1 MTPFNLEWWFHWT
14 HDEAFVEVL
23 KVSIP
28 ALGSILAALIAWYG
42 IRRTAKVTQEALE
55 NSKEATPP
63 ELLRLEK
70 WSNILKDSNDYPENI
85 KNGLDIETIQSTY
98 DDILKRATLEN
109 RIQNL
114 GILSEEVRQKLLQ
127 IRPGSGSKY
136 YPDPTWKISKEN
148 YKYLL
153 MLMIM
158 VIILSC
164 YIYLLCNIVFV
175 SDSLNIFDDGSRYSL
190 LFLRI
195 ATPIVA
201 IILLVVTVC
210 MAFIVYIQIKV
221 VCDIFLTKKDDEYY
235 AKSVCFMNGYKILKD
250 IYLAP
255 YISGLIENEKQI
267 KIRDK
272 FEKSRLYKEWK
283 KNNDEH
289 PDWGSWNYGL
299 NIGWDNSPN
308 LENQESEEPTESA
321 SVGVENESESTLG
334 SSQKITED

>member
-1 MTPFNLEWWFHWT
+1 MPDWLFHWT
-14 HDEAFVEVL
+14 HDEVFKEVL

-201 IILLVVTVC
+201 IILLVLTVC
-210 MAFIVYIQIKV
+210 MAFMVYIQIKV

-289 PDWGSWNYGL
+289 PDWGSGNYGL

>member
-1 MTPFNLEWWFHWT
+1 MPDWLFHWT
-14 HDEAFVEVL
+14 HDEVFKEVL

-109 RIQNL
+109 QIQNL

-153 MLMIM
+153 MPMIM
-158 VIILSC
+158 VILLPC

-175 SDSLNIFDDGSRYSL
+175 YDSLNIFDDGSRYSF

-195 ATPIVA
+195 ATPIDA
-201 IILLVVTVC
+201 IILL
-210 MAFIVYIQIKV
+210 F
-221 VCDIFLTKKDDEYY
+221 VCDIFLTIKNDEYY
-235 AKSVCFMNGYKILKD
+235 AKSVCFMNGYKVLKD

-267 KIRDK
+267 KIRDR
-272 FEKSRLYKEWK
+272 FEKSRLYREWK

-289 PDWGSWNYGL
+289 PDWGSWNFGL

-321 SVGVENESESTLG
+321 SVGVELESESTLG

>member
-1 MTPFNLEWWFHWT
+1 MPDWLFHWT
-14 HDEAFVEVL
+14 HDHVFIDIF
-23 KVSIP
+23 KVFIT
-28 ALGSILAALIAWYG
+28 ALGPIGAGVITWFG
-42 IRRTAKVTQEALE
+42 IRWTGKLTKQTLE
-55 NSKEATPP
+55 NTKESTPP

-70 WSNILKDSNDYPENI
+70 WSSILKDSNDYPENI

-114 GILSEEVRQKLLQ
+114 GILYEEVRQKLLQ

-136 YPDPTWKISKEN
+136 YPDPTWKISKKN

-158 VIILSC
+158 VILLSY

-201 IILLVVTVC
+201 ITLLVATVW
-210 MAFIVYIQIKV
+210 MAFIMYIQIKV
-221 VCDIFLTKKDDEYY
+221 VRDIFLTKKDDEYY

>member
-1 MTPFNLEWWFHWT
+1 MPDWLFHWT
-14 HDEAFVEVL
+14 HDEVFKEVL

-201 IILLVVTVC
+201 IILLVLTVC
-210 MAFIVYIQIKV
+210 MAFMVYIQIKV

-250 IYLAP
+250 IYL
-255 YISGLIENEKQI
+255 K
-267 KIRDK
+267 DK
-272 FEKSRLYKEWK
+272 
-283 KNNDEH
+283 
-289 PDWGSWNYGL
+289 
-299 NIGWDNSPN
+299 
-308 LENQESEEPTESA
+308 
-321 SVGVENESESTLG
+321 
-334 SSQKITED
+334 

>member
-1 MTPFNLEWWFHWT
+1 MPDWLFHWT
-14 HDEAFVEVL
+14 HDEVFKEVL

-201 IILLVVTVC
+201 IILLVLTVG
-210 MAFIVYIQIKV
+210 MAFMVYIQIKV

>member
-1 MTPFNLEWWFHWT
+1 M
-14 HDEAFVEVL
+14 
-23 KVSIP
+23 
-28 ALGSILAALIAWYG
+28 
-42 IRRTAKVTQEALE
+42 
-55 NSKEATPP
+55 
-63 ELLRLEK
+63 
-70 WSNILKDSNDYPENI
+70 
-85 KNGLDIETIQSTY
+85 
-98 DDILKRATLEN
+98 
-109 RIQNL
+109 
-114 GILSEEVRQKLLQ
+114 
-127 IRPGSGSKY
+127 
-136 YPDPTWKISKEN
+136 KISKKN

-158 VIILSC
+158 VILLSY

-201 IILLVVTVC
+201 ITLLVATVW
-210 MAFIVYIQIKV
+210 MAFIMYIQIKV
-221 VCDIFLTKKDDEYY
+221 VRDIFLTKKDDEYY

>member
-1 MTPFNLEWWFHWT
+1 MRF
-14 HDEAFVEVL
+14 L
-23 KVSIP
+23 KKSLRCRYLP
-28 ALGSILAALIAWYG
+28 LGRYWRLLLHG

-164 YIYLLCNIVFV
+164 YTYLLCNIVFV

-201 IILLVVTVC
+201 IILLVLTVC
-210 MAFIVYIQIKV
+210 MAFMVYIQIKV

>member
-1 MTPFNLEWWFHWT
+1 MPDWLFHWT
-14 HDEAFVEVL
+14 HDEVFKEVL

-201 IILLVVTVC
+201 IILLVLTVC
-210 MAFIVYIQIKV
+210 MAFMVYIQIKV

-250 IYLAP
+250 IYFAP

>member
-109 RIQNL
+109 QIQNL

-153 MLMIM
+153 MPMIM
-158 VIILSC
+158 VILLSY
-164 YIYLLCNIVFV
+164 YIYLLCNIVFLY
-175 SDSLNIFDDGSRYSL
+175 DSLNVFGGRYSL
-190 LFLRI
+190 LFLGI
-195 ATPIVA
+195 ATLIVA
-201 IILLVVTVC
+201 TVW
-210 MAFIVYIQIKV
+210 MASIVYTQIKV
-221 VCDIFLTKKDDEYY
+221 VCDIFLKKKDDEYY

-255 YISGLIENEKQI
+255 YISGLVENEKQI

-321 SVGVENESESTLG
+321 SVSVETESESTLG

>member
-1 MTPFNLEWWFHWT
+1 M
-14 HDEAFVEVL
+14 
-23 KVSIP
+23 
-28 ALGSILAALIAWYG
+28 
-42 IRRTAKVTQEALE
+42 
-55 NSKEATPP
+55 
-63 ELLRLEK
+63 EK

-201 IILLVVTVC
+201 IILLVLTVC
-210 MAFIVYIQIKV
+210 MAFMVYIQIKV

>member
-1 MTPFNLEWWFHWT
+1 MPDWLFHWT
-14 HDEAFVEVL
+14 HDEVFKEVL

-109 RIQNL
+109 QIQNL

-153 MLMIM
+153 MPMIM
-158 VIILSC
+158 VILLPC

-175 SDSLNIFDDGSRYSL
+175 YDSLNIFDDGSRYSF

-195 ATPIVA
+195 ATPIDA
-201 IILLVVTVC
+201 IILLFVTVC
-210 MAFIVYIQIKV
+210 MAFIVFQIKI
-221 VCDIFLTKKDDEYY
+221 VCDIFLTIKNDEYY
-235 AKSVCFMNGYKILKD
+235 AKSVCFMNGYKVLKD

-267 KIRDK
+267 KIRDR
-272 FEKSRLYKEWK
+272 FEKSRLYREWK

-289 PDWGSWNYGL
+289 PDWGSWNFGL

-321 SVGVENESESTLG
+321 SVGVEIESESTLG

>member
-1 MTPFNLEWWFHWT
+1 MPDWLFHWT
-14 HDEAFVEVL
+14 HDEVFKEVL

-153 MLMIM
+153 MLIIM
-158 VIILSC
+158 VILLSC
-164 YIYLLCNIVFV
+164 YIYLLIVLIV
-175 SDSLNIFDDGSRYSL
+175 SVYDFLNIFDDGSRYSL

-201 IILLVVTVC
+201 IILLVLTVC
-210 MAFIVYIQIKV
+210 MAFMVYIQIKV

>member
-1 MTPFNLEWWFHWT
+1 MPDWLFHWT
-14 HDEAFVEVL
+14 HDEVFKEVL

-201 IILLVVTVC
+201 IILLVLTVC
-210 MAFIVYIQIKV
+210 MAFMVYIQIKV

-308 LENQESEEPTESA
+308 LENQESEESTESA

>member
-1 MTPFNLEWWFHWT
+1 MPDWLFHWT
-14 HDEAFVEVL
+14 HDEVFKEVL

-221 VCDIFLTKKDDEYY
+221 VCDIFLTKKDDECY

-308 LENQESEEPTESA
+308 LENQESEEPAESA

>member
-42 IRRTAKVTQEALE
+42 IRRTAKVTQKALE

-127 IRPGSGSKY
+127 IRPDSGSKY

-153 MLMIM
+153 MLMIT
-158 VIILSC
+158 VILLSC
-164 YIYLLCNIVFV
+164 QIYLLCNIVFV
-175 SDSLNIFDDGSRYSL
+175 YDSLNIFDDGS

-201 IILLVVTVC
+201 ITLLVVTVW
-210 MAFIVYIQIKV
+210 MAFIMYIQIKV

-321 SVGVENESESTLG
+321 SVGVETESESTLG

>member
-1 MTPFNLEWWFHWT
+1 MPDWLFHWT
-14 HDEAFVEVL
+14 HDEVFKEVL

-70 WSNILKDSNDYPENI
+70 WSSILKDSNDYPENI

-201 IILLVVTVC
+201 IILLVLTVC
-210 MAFIVYIQIKV
+210 MAFMVYIQIKV

>member
-1 MTPFNLEWWFHWT
+1 MPDWLFHWT
-14 HDEAFVEVL
+14 HDDVFKEVL

-109 RIQNL
+109 QIQNL
-114 GILSEEVRQKLLQ
+114 GILFEEVRQKLLQ

-158 VIILSC
+158 VIFLSC
-164 YIYLLCNIVFV
+164 YIYLSCNIMFV
-175 SDSLNIFDDGSRYSL
+175 DDSLNIFDDGSRYSL

-195 ATPIVA
+195 TTPIV
-201 IILLVVTVC
+201 LLVPIVW

-250 IYLAP
+250 IYLVP
-255 YISGLIENEKQI
+255 YISELIENEKQI

-308 LENQESEEPTESA
+308 LENEEPTESA
-321 SVGVENESESTLG
+321 SVGVETESESTLG

>member
-1 MTPFNLEWWFHWT
+1 MPDWLFRWT
-14 HDEAFVEVL
+14 HDEVFKEVL

-201 IILLVVTVC
+201 IILLVLTVG
-210 MAFIVYIQIKV
+210 MAFMVYIQIKV

>member
-1 MTPFNLEWWFHWT
+1 MPDWLFHWT
-14 HDEAFVEVL
+14 HDEVFKEVL

-98 DDILKRATLEN
+98 DDILERATLEN

-201 IILLVVTVC
+201 IILLVLTVC
-210 MAFIVYIQIKV
+210 MAFMVYIQIKV

>member
-1 MTPFNLEWWFHWT
+1 MPDWLFHWT
-14 HDEAFVEVL
+14 HDEVFKEVL

-114 GILSEEVRQKLLQ
+114 GILYEEVRQKLLQ

-201 IILLVVTVC
+201 IILLVLTVC
-210 MAFIVYIQIKV
+210 MAFMVYIQIKV